1 MKKYIISIICLFS
14 ASIILAQTK
23 LGFDGENAAS
33 VGIYIKDLAT
43 GKVIAQNDPYRAL
56 LPASTMKT
64 VTAAATLTALG
75 ENFAFKTPVYLS
87 GRRNEKD
94 NSEWLGNLV
103 IESCGDPTIE
113 SVLFDDNKPLWKEIL
128 AALKKLGVSS
138 IKGSIVIQEPLLEPG
153 CVPEWEIGDVPWSY
167 GAGLFGFNFHDN
179 TFSLW
184 PATGVTKPFM
194 PNLDYDTVFNAD
206 HVNLIRGN
214 GCEYLTV
221 EGKDINSPKW
231 RINTSMENPAIAYAS
246 LLENKMNEAEIWLQN
261 EDIDDISNQQLICT
275 YFSPLISDILKE
287 TLYESHNLF
296 AEGMLR
302 ALAPIGTREDAIKEE
317 SRTLQILGV
326 STRYNKICDGSG
338 LARADRLQPIFLSN
352 MLEKMAKS
360 KYGNL
365 YVSFFPKVGEDG
377 TVKQLL
383 EKTRLKGQLALK
395 SGSMNAVQCFAG
407 YKIDSNGKPTH
418 TVVILINGFFCS
430 RGEVKGSI
438 EKLLLDTF

>member
-1 MKKYIISIICLFS
+1 MKKYIISIFCLFLS
-14 ASIILAQTK
+14 SVIIAQTK
-23 LGFDGENAAS
+23 LGFDGERAAS
-33 VGIYIKDLAT
+33 VGIYVKDLTT

-64 VTAAATLTALG
+64 VTAASTLTALG

-87 GRRNEKD
+87 GRRSERD

-113 SVLFDDNKPLWKEIL
+113 STLFDDNKPLWKEIVSG
-128 AALKKLGVSS
+128 LKKIGITT
-138 IKGSIVIQEPLLEPG
+138 IKGSIFIQESLSESG
-153 CVPEWEIGDVPWSY
+153 CIPEWEIGDVAWSY

-184 PATGVTKPFM
+184 PATGVTKPFI
-194 PNLDYDTVFNAD
+194 PNLDYETVFNAD

-214 GCEYLTV
+214 GCDYLTV
-221 EGKDINSPKW
+221 EGKDISSPKW
-231 RINTSMENPAIAYAS
+231 RVNTSMENPAVAYAA
-246 LLENKMNEAEIWLQN
+246 LLENKMNENGIRLQN
-261 EDIDDISNQQLICT
+261 EDIDDISEQQLVCT

-302 ALAPIGTREDAIKEE
+302 ALAPNGTRDDAIKEE
-317 SRTLQILGV
+317 VRVLQTLGV
-326 STRYNKICDGSG
+326 ATRYNKICDGSG

-352 MLEKMAKS
+352 MLEKMANS
-360 KYGNL
+360 KYGSL

-377 TVKQLL
+377 TVRQLL

-407 YKIDSNGKPTH
+407 YKLDSNGKPTH

-430 RGEVKGSI
+430 RGEVRGSI
-438 EKLLLDTF
+438 EKLLLDIF